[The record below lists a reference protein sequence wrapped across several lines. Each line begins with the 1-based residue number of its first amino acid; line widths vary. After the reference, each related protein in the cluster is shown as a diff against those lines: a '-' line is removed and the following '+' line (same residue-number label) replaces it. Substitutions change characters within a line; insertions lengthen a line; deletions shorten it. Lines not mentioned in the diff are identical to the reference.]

1 MIDLRH
7 QEGTSQINGI
17 LLEAYLSPSVAIK
30 LSAVRWILS
39 LFGCVCV
46 LVGVTFALIGAQ
58 PVLGFMGI
66 EIILLF
72 AAYRFC
78 VRNSRMA
85 EQIILSRHSLLF
97 RRIDRYGNVSIT
109 NLEPLWLR
117 VEIGRAKGV
126 FRHIILASKG
136 RTYNVGVFL
145 TPEEKVVLLNT
156 LQRALRKL
164 RTEPGLFSHT

>member
-7 QEGTSQINGI
+7 QEGTSQTNGI

-72 AAYRFC
+72 AVYRFC

-85 EQIILSRHSLLF
+85 EQIILSSHSLLF

-109 NLEPLWLR
+109 SLEPLWLR

-156 LQRALRKL
+156 LQRALRAL

>member
-17 LLEAYLSPSVAIK
+17 LLEAYLSPNVAIK

-46 LVGVTFALIGAQ
+46 FVGVTFALIGAQ

-72 AAYRFC
+72 AVYQFC

-85 EQIILSRHSLLF
+85 EQIILSGHSLLF
-97 RRIDRYGNVSIT
+97 RRIDRYGNISIT

-145 TPEEKVVLLNT
+145 TPEEKVVLLNA

-164 RTEPGLFSHT
+164 RTEPSLFSHT

>member
-30 LSAVRWILS
+30 FSAVRWILS

-46 LVGVTFALIGAQ
+46 LVGVTFVLIGAQ

-66 EIILLF
+66 EIILLP
-72 AAYRFC
+72 AVYRFC

-85 EQIILSRHSLLF
+85 EQIILSGRSLLF

-117 VEIGRAKGV
+117 VKIGRAKGI

-136 RTYNVGVFL
+136 KTYNVGVFL

-156 LQRALRKL
+156 LQRALGKL

>member
-72 AAYRFC
+72 AVYRFC

-156 LQRALRKL
+156 LQRALRAL
-164 RTEPGLFSHT
+164 RTEPGLFYHT